1 MRLRFGREPAVT
13 LTRRLRRMR
22 HSRAPAATAAVLLLT
37 AAASA
42 ATLDIS
48 GPYGNEAGCRF
59 AATGEYGD
67 DSLLLLTAEEVSSFV
82 TGCEFTAVRPAGN
95 GVFAVDVLCS
105 HEGEEEKTT
114 GSMRLEKVEGD
125 DAWTIF
131 DEDGSQWGTVGRC

>member
-1 MRLRFGREPAVT
+1 MRLRFRREGAVT
-13 LTRRLRRMR
+13 FARRFRVTW
-22 HSRAPAATAAVLLLT
+22 HFGAAAGAGAVLFLA

-59 AATGEYGD
+59 AASGDYGD
-67 DSLLLLTAEEVSSFV
+67 DSLLLLTAEEVSSFA
-82 TGCEFTAVRPAGN
+82 TGCKFTAVRPAGN

-114 GSMRLEKVEGD
+114 GAMRLEKVKGD

-131 DEDGSQWGTVGRC
+131 DEDGSRWGTVGRC